1 MCGLLHCQ
9 YDKSVVKERRIMNFP
24 LILYPHSLGE
34 SMCAVSSFDVGE
46 SPPPFPQSM
55 SPDWWLNTHNNYAQK
70 GSAFGFWLLDCPS
83 SPPLTVGV
91 RFLIIIV
98 SENFDNVNSFFFI
111 QSVFINRLSMA
122 KISKNILYSKPI
134 NCNLIFY
141 TVQSI
146 MS

>member
-46 SPPPFPQSM
+46 SPPLPPPQSM
-55 SPDWWLNTHNNYAQK
+55 SPDWWLYNYVQK

-98 SENFDNVNSFFFI
+98 SENFGKCQQFFFI
-111 QSVFINRLSMA
+111 QSVFIYRLSMA
-122 KISKNILYSKPI
+122 KISKNILYLKPI